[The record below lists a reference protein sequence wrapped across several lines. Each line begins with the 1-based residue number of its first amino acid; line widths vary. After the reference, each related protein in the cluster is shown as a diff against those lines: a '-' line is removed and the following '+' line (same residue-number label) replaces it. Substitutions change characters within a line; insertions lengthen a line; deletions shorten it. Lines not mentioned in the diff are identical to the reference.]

1 MADLTLS
8 KNNLPFLLGGNGSLT
23 VSVPQID
30 LTQKLDE
37 STTSLLSVNFSAT
50 GGKSFTVGTPGSV
63 KLAIGASANAQL
75 TPLWAS
81 STGGMSALQPYDVS
95 GITLENFF
103 IPPPQNA
110 DKMLLFFNCGAK
122 FDASV
127 GAKFQYSTLS
137 ASVTLGAGAD
147 ASYALLGS
155 CDKNKP
161 AAAAIIDFFKDLKLP
176 ENIDGPM
183 PPGQMIAFTYGG
195 YLSLGASIGVGYQ
208 IAGGKSFD
216 IGNLSLNEK
225 YNFSLAAKVAVGAK
239 VAGRYNITV
248 YSLPEGWAR
257 VVVHKAKQSDI
268 TIAADVG
275 VNAQF
280 TGTGLP
286 DSSQDFISAVLGLK
300 AKNWINL
307 FNAAIKWTDFKTL
320 EQNLD
325 DLAKSYIEQYIGK
338 GFTALQNN
346 PELAALMTK
355 FQQVVNSYNN
365 VGNDAITL
373 FDKYFNIATNA
384 VNQELNDALNAIKS
398 VTTWDGLKARL
409 NNEVGNV
416 LWEVVNQL
424 TIGDPLGWVLGL
436 VKIDG
441 QPVTL
446 ATLQAKVQQ
455 VEDLI
460 DNKAHEEI
468 RKVIALAKSQFPLDK
483 FLTQLNG
490 ISFQKLQSLADAK
503 AVGFAERVIGQTVK
517 GLSDTDLAKA
527 ATKLNTALNKIQDFT
542 NTAYGKFKEV
552 LNQTIQ
558 FQLQAGYSRTAIDEA
573 LVDIELNLNTPKGV
587 SLMSAAGRGD
597 FSEVLANFDPTIV
610 RLNGGTLTNS
620 LTKQTTIS
628 VGIKGW
634 HLNWN
639 YQSISTLIVDAV
651 QRISTD
657 NLGNLVI
664 DTTFDLKNSLQK
676 TRNGERINTNLILS
690 FIGQSKGKVNF
701 DKDTQRY
708 LVDSV
713 TDITARYDLGFSDPD
728 TSQKELA
735 QYLSFADDFG
745 LAASETA
752 AMQQLQPLLATDANG
767 RFGNVTVNYD
777 VRFTPDGLKSLF
789 GAAFSTV
796 DSAFLQRT
804 ARYIVLMNS
813 LSQLALAPRAWCY
826 WSKQPFDTWTAIDNS
841 FDKVS
846 QRTFDIDPSPIAS
859 VTAPSSIT
867 LKSTE
872 LTQLAM
878 LYTIE
883 RSLIR
888 GMVGLSNLVR
898 SSQSFSPVEFE
909 NQLADFGEA
918 LKDYDSWAIG
928 QNATF
933 ALLDR
938 MIQRAGGKRN
948 SSLTLTATVNGQ
960 TTNKMLIA

>member
-23 VSVPQID
+23 ISVPQID

-37 STTSLLSVNFSAT
+37 STASLLSVNFSAT
-50 GGKSFTVGTPGSV
+50 GGKTFTVGAPDSV
-63 KLAIGASANAQL
+63 KLGIGASANAQL

-81 STGGMSALQPYDVS
+81 SSGGMSVLQPYDVT
-95 GITLENFF
+95 GIALENYF

-122 FDASV
+122 FDANV
-127 GAKFQYSTLS
+127 DAKFQYATLS

-161 AAAAIIDFFKDLKLP
+161 AADALIDFFKELKLP

-183 PPGQMIAFTYGG
+183 PPDQMIAFTYGG

-216 IGNLSLNEK
+216 IGNLSLTEK
-225 YNFSLAAKVAVGAK
+225 YNFSLAAKVVLGAK
-239 VAGRYNITV
+239 IAGRYNITV
-248 YSLPEGWAR
+248 YSLADGWAR
-257 VVVHKAKQSDI
+257 VVVHKSRQSDI
-268 TIAADVG
+268 TIAADVN

-280 TGTGLP
+280 SETGLP

-300 AKNWINL
+300 SKNWINL
-307 FNAAIKWTDFKTL
+307 FNAAIKWTDFNTL

-325 DLAKSYIEQYIGK
+325 DLAKTYIEQYIGK
-338 GFTALQNN
+338 AFTELQNN

-365 VGNDAITL
+365 VGNDAVTL

-384 VNQELNDALNAIKS
+384 VDQQLTDALNAVKS
-398 VTTWDGLKARL
+398 VTTWDGLKAKL
-409 NNEVGNV
+409 NNEVGNA

-446 ATLQAKVQQ
+446 TTLQAKVTQ
-455 VEDLI
+455 VQDLI
-460 DNKAHEEI
+460 DNTAHDEI

-490 ISFQKLQSLADAK
+490 ISWQQLQTLADAK
-503 AVGFAERVIGQTVK
+503 AVGFAERVIGQTIK
-517 GLSDTDLAKA
+517 SLSNSDLAKA
-527 ATKLNTALNKIQDFT
+527 ATKLNTALNNIQNFT
-542 NTAYGKFKEV
+542 NTAYSKFKEV
-552 LNQTIQ
+552 LNQTVQ
-558 FQLQAGYSRTAIDEA
+558 FQLHAGYSRTAIDDA
-573 LVDIELNLNTPKGV
+573 LVDIELNLNTPRGQT
-587 SLMSAAGRGD
+587 LMAAAGRGD
-597 FSEVLANFDPTIV
+597 FSEVLANYDPTIV
-610 RLNGGTLTNS
+610 RLNSGTLTNS

-639 YQSISTLIVDAV
+639 YESITTMIVDAV

-657 NLGNLVI
+657 NLGNLII
-664 DTTFDLKNSLQK
+664 DTTFDLKDSHQK
-676 TRNGERINTNLILS
+676 TRNGERINTNLVLS

-701 DKDTQRY
+701 DKATQRY

-713 TDITARYDLGFSDPD
+713 TDITARYDLGFNDPD
-728 TSQKELA
+728 TTQQELA

-745 LAASETA
+745 LAASDTA
-752 AMQQLQPLLATDANG
+752 AVNQLQPILATDANG

-789 GAAFSTV
+789 GNAFSTT
-796 DSAFLQRT
+796 DSAFLQQT

-813 LSQLALAPRAWCY
+813 LSQRALAPRAWCY
-826 WSKQPFDTWTAIDNS
+826 WSKQPYDIWMSIDNQ

-846 QRTFDIDPSPIAS
+846 QRTFDIDPSPIAN

-867 LKSTE
+867 LESTE
-872 LTQLAM
+872 LTQLVV
-878 LYTIE
+878 LYSIE

-888 GMVGLSNLVR
+888 GIVALSNLVR

-909 NQLADFGEA
+909 NQLSDFGAA
-918 LKDYDSWAIG
+918 LNDYDSYAIG

-938 MIQRAGGKRN
+938 MVQRAGGKRN

-960 TTNKMLIA
+960 TTTKMLIA